1 MLRLYVM
8 SLGLVVVAAAML
20 GALWFSV
27 DQVLAEGQ
35 YLWTYVAMA
44 LGVALLVIALSLGSF
59 VQRLEHHSHNG
70 A

>member
-20 GALWFSV
+20 GTLWFSV
-27 DQVLAEGQ
+27 DQVLAEGN

-44 LGVALLVIALSLGSF
+44 LGVALLPPVLLRNVGVA
-59 VQRLEHHSHNG
+59 
-70 A
+70 